1 MAANLKILFYA
12 FQLASLTSYESKI
25 LLNYQPIKTRL
36 VRLISTLTK
45 EFINFYLGPISEKG
59 PYTVANWDQSFIRD
73 GVGWRIFIF
82 LNIISSCTVLTTP

>member
-59 PYTVANWDQSFIRD
+59 PYTVANWDQSLEMEWA
-73 GVGWRIFIF
+73 GVF
-82 LNIISSCTVLTTP
+82 LFFST